1 MRREVKVHEF
11 PKASRR
17 LLCSLFWKP
26 YVCGGGG
33 GDGGDISPS
42 VELSALCGIAPLL
55 KVHNILSFL
64 TAPKIVNLIDS
75 NRGVALAHN

>member
-1 MRREVKVHEF
+1 M
-11 PKASRR
+11 
-17 LLCSLFWKP
+17 LLLLEAW

-33 GDGGDISPS
+33 ISRS
-42 VELSALCGIAPLL
+42 VELPALCAIAPLL

-64 TAPKIVNLIDS
+64 TAPKIVNIIDS

>member
-1 MRREVKVHEF
+1 MNLLRPVGAFYAPSFGSLVRLWGSGG
-11 PKASRR
+11 AAGISR
-17 LLCSLFWKP
+17 
-26 YVCGGGG
+26 
-33 GDGGDISPS
+33 S
-42 VELSALCGIAPLL
+42 VELPALCGIAPLL

>member
-1 MRREVKVHEF
+1 M
-11 PKASRR
+11 
-17 LLCSLFWKP
+17 LLLLEAW

-33 GDGGDISPS
+33 GISRS
-42 VELSALCGIAPLL
+42 VELPALCAIVPLL